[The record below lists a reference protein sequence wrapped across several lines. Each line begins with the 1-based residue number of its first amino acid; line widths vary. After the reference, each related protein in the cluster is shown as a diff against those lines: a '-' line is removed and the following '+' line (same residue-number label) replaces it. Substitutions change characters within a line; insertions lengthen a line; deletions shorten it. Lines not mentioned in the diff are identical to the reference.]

1 MALLA
6 GAAKVN
12 ITPPL
17 GGPMA
22 GYAARDHGSEEL
34 DDPLHAAALVL
45 ETEGTALA
53 LVTTDLIGVSAELT
67 AAVRQ
72 GVEEATGI
80 PGSHVMLCASH
91 THFGPEVRQGPRA
104 DGTLPAE
111 RDLAYVTVLRHQ
123 LIGAVRLAHAARR
136 PACVGA
142 GRGWID
148 GISYNRRTL
157 LPDGTCEMNLRL
169 PTRSANL
176 TFGPN
181 DPAVNVLRVTEDAGA
196 PLAALVNFACH
207 PVSSTDR
214 MYALSADYP
223 GFTQRLVEAEEGG
236 ICLFALG
243 CAGDLVP
250 IQRQGRSK
258 RQLGLSLGGE
268 VLKTLQWLPVSDTA
282 PLAARQHWVELPYKE
297 EKRPED
303 RPALRVE
310 LQVLRVGDT
319 LLLGLPGEILIELGM
334 AIRERVGQ
342 AAPPLFLISLAN
354 ESIGYVCHRRAYEE
368 GGYEPTS
375 SRFAPGSGELLVDA
389 AVELLELRH

>member
-111 RDLAYVTVLRHQ
+111 RELAYVTV
-123 LIGAVRLAHAARR
+123 
-136 PACVGA
+136 
-142 GRGWID
+142 
-148 GISYNRRTL
+148 
-157 LPDGTCEMNLRL
+157 
-169 PTRSANL
+169 
-176 TFGPN
+176 
-181 DPAVNVLRVTEDAGA
+181 
-196 PLAALVNFACH
+196 
-207 PVSSTDR
+207 
-214 MYALSADYP
+214 
-223 GFTQRLVEAEEGG
+223 
-236 ICLFALG
+236 
-243 CAGDLVP
+243 
-250 IQRQGRSK
+250 
-258 RQLGLSLGGE
+258 
-268 VLKTLQWLPVSDTA
+268 
-282 PLAARQHWVELPYKE
+282 
-297 EKRPED
+297 
-303 RPALRVE
+303 
-310 LQVLRVGDT
+310 
-319 LLLGLPGEILIELGM
+319 
-334 AIRERVGQ
+334 
-342 AAPPLFLISLAN
+342 
-354 ESIGYVCHRRAYEE
+354 
-368 GGYEPTS
+368 
-375 SRFAPGSGELLVDA
+375 
-389 AVELLELRH
+389 